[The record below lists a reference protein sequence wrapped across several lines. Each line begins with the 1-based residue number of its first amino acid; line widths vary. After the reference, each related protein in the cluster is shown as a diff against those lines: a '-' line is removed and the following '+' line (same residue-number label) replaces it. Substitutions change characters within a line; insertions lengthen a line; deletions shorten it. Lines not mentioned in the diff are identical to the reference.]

1 TVFCAALAATWPAAR
16 GPPAV
21 RRGPVQQSDR
31 QAPGDQLQDRRV
43 PPDPDHEENQ
53 HPRDRR
59 PGPVRGSA
67 GPDPAL
73 APLAPPGLRR
83 SRRAGLGISLV
94 RFEALSG
101 LSGDPLS
108 IDFYQDVDA
117 YSLGRRS

>member
-1 TVFCAALAATWPAAR
+1 MALLLFIVSRSEPSRFTYLKHVFANETVDVML
-16 GPPAV
+16 
-21 RRGPVQQSDR
+21 
-31 QAPGDQLQDRRV
+31 DRRV
-43 PPDPDHEENQ
+43 EE
-53 HPRDRR
+53 RRRR

-101 LSGDPLS
+101 FSGDPLS